1 METTVRTVDM
11 TIDWDSIYVSV
22 FPRISSR
29 ITPGATYTQRKLDY
43 NESHKTPK
51 EITLWQF
58 LELAKDY
65 LQEINAIRN
74 EQDKDHRK
82 YLKSTTLPAATICA
96 TFYTREGS
104 VELRDR
110 IKHYNSLVVI
120 DLDNITDI
128 EASRKAVQQLPYVLY
143 CAASVSGNG
152 LYAIIPIDN
161 TDYTQHSTYVKA
173 LEKEFARIGL
183 QADTA
188 CRDVTRLRIL
198 SYDPN
203 PYINKECITYSL
215 PEDTEQAPPLE
226 KSSFTER
233 DELHTQVDSCIKQ
246 WEERQISLDA
256 YDEWTTMGMALSSL
270 GESGREYFNRISRF
284 SAKYNSGACDK
295 KFDELLRTTR
305 TLNIGTFFYKCRLK
319 GISVPHRVLY
329 NTAPF
334 PAQVFPEKIRQ
345 IITETHRCLNFSIDH
360 IGASLLFAAS
370 IACGNA
376 INVEIKNEWIDKAIL
391 YIALVGYPGTNKS
404 APLRYAMRPLIDK
417 DRAEYKKYRKAKDAY
432 DSQMQKPL
440 KERKAQ
446 LTEPEYIQTVLSDFT
461 TEVLVRQHKINPR
474 GLAVYVDELIGFI
487 KCFNKYRSGNDEQM
501 WTQLFTGSN
510 IIVNRV
516 SSEPINIDD
525 TCIGVIG
532 TIQPGLLNEFAKGK
546 IDSGFIDRWLFAYPD
561 KMMYPK
567 LNHDEIPKDIT
578 NAWSDIIGKI
588 LKIPYKGKSKT
599 LRLTKEAMN
608 EYANWFD
615 NLADQKNEGSPAFAA
630 MATKIERYCIR
641 FAIVLEIMKY
651 GCGQSK
657 LKSISLDS
665 IEGAISLCHYFI
677 SCATK
682 AHKQFSSSPLG
693 ELTEQQRRIYNELP
707 ISFNTGEGVEIAQDC
722 GLGERAFKEWIKSKF
737 FRHISHG
744 KYEKRYK

>member
-1 METTVRTVDM
+1 MGQTAR

-22 FPRISSR
+22 FPRISSK
-29 ITPGATYTQRKLDY
+29 ITTGATYAQRKQDY

-58 LELAKDY
+58 LDLWKEY
-65 LQEINAIRN
+65 WQQIEVIRN
-74 EQDKDHRK
+74 ESDKEKRK
-82 YLKSTTLPAATICA
+82 HLKSTTIPAATICA
-96 TFYTREGS
+96 TFHTREGA
-104 VELRDR
+104 VELADR

-128 EASRKAVQQLPYVLY
+128 DASRQKVQQLPYVLY
-143 CAASVSGNG
+143 CATSVSGNG

-161 TDYTQHSTYVKA
+161 TDYTRHSTYVKA
-173 LEKEFARIGL
+173 LENEFASIGL

-203 PYINKECITYSL
+203 PYINKQCLIYSL
-215 PEDTEQAPPLE
+215 PETSEPETYKPTSTVQ
-226 KSSFTER
+226 
-233 DELHTQVDSCIKQ
+233 DELHTQIESCIRQ
-246 WEERQISLDA
+246 WEEKQIPLDE
-256 YDEWTTMGMALSSL
+256 YNEWTTMGMALSSL
-270 GESGREYFNRISRF
+270 GEPGREYFNRISRF
-284 SAKYNSGACDK
+284 SSKYSPEICNKKYN
-295 KFDELLRTTR
+295 ELQRTTR
-305 TLNIGTFFYKCRLK
+305 TLNIGTFFYKCRLQ
-319 GISVPHRVLY
+319 GISVPHRIIY
-329 NTAPF
+329 NAAPF
-334 PAQVFPEKIRQ
+334 PSQIFPEKIQ
-345 IITETHRCLNFSIDH
+345 TIITETNRCLNFSTDH
-360 IGASLLFAAS
+360 IGASLLFTAS

-376 INVEIKNEWIDKAIL
+376 ISVEIKNEWIDKAIL
-391 YIALVGYPGTNKS
+391 YVALVGYPGTNKS
-404 APLRYAMRPLIDK
+404 APLRYAIRPLIDK

-432 DSQMQKPL
+432 DTQMQKPL
-440 KERKAQ
+440 KERKMQ

-487 KCFNKYRSGNDEQM
+487 KCFNKYRNGNDEQM

-546 IDSGFIDRWLFAYPD
+546 IDSGFVDRWLFAYPD
-561 KMMYPK
+561 KMLYPK

-578 NAWSDIIGKI
+578 RSWSDIISKI

-599 LRLTKEAMN
+599 IRLTKEAMN
-608 EYANWFD
+608 EYAQWFD

-641 FAIVLEIMKY
+641 FAIVLEVMKY

-677 SCATK
+677 SCANK

-707 ISFNTGEGVEIAQDC
+707 ISFTTGEGVEIAQDC

>member
-1 METTVRTVDM
+1 MGQTAR

-29 ITPGATYTQRKLDY
+29 IGTGATYAQRKQDY

-58 LELAKDY
+58 LDLWKEY
-65 LQEINAIRN
+65 WQQIEAIRN
-74 EQDKDHRK
+74 EKDKEKRK
-82 YLKSTTLPAATICA
+82 HLKSTTIPAATICA
-96 TFYTREGS
+96 TFHTREGA
-104 VELRDR
+104 VELADR

-128 EASRKAVQQLPYVLY
+128 DTSRQKVQQLPYVLY
-143 CAASVSGNG
+143 CATSVSGNG

-161 TDYTQHSTYVKA
+161 TDYTRHSTYVKA
-173 LEKEFARIGL
+173 LENEFARIGL

-198 SYDPN
+198 SHDPN
-203 PYINKECITYSL
+203 PYINKQCLIYSL
-215 PEDTEQAPPLE
+215 PETSEPETYKPTSTAQ
-226 KSSFTER
+226 
-233 DELHTQVDSCIKQ
+233 DELHTQIESCIRQ
-246 WEERQISLDA
+246 WEEKQIPLDE
-256 YDEWTTMGMALSSL
+256 YNEWTTMGMALSSL
-270 GESGREYFNRISRF
+270 GEPGREYFNRISRF
-284 SAKYNSGACDK
+284 SSKYSPEICDK
-295 KFDELLRTTR
+295 KYNDLQRTTR
-305 TLNIGTFFYKCRLK
+305 TLNIGTFFYKCRLQ
-319 GISVPHRVLY
+319 GISVPHRIIY
-329 NTAPF
+329 NAAPF
-334 PAQVFPEKIRQ
+334 PSQVFPEKIQ
-345 IITETHRCLNFSIDH
+345 TIITETNRCLNFSTDH
-360 IGASLLFAAS
+360 IGASLLFTAS

-376 INVEIKNEWIDKAIL
+376 ISVEIKNEWIDKAIL
-391 YIALVGYPGTNKS
+391 YVALVGYPGTNKS
-404 APLRYAMRPLIDK
+404 APLRYAIRPLIDK

-432 DSQMQKPL
+432 DTQMQKPL
-440 KERKAQ
+440 KERKMQ

-487 KCFNKYRSGNDEQM
+487 KCFNKYRNGNDEQM

-546 IDSGFIDRWLFAYPD
+546 IDSGFVDRWLFAYPD
-561 KMMYPK
+561 KMLYPK

-578 NAWSDIIGKI
+578 KSWSDIISKI

-599 LRLTKEAMN
+599 IRLTKEAMN
-608 EYANWFD
+608 EYAQWFD

-641 FAIVLEIMKY
+641 FAIVLEVMKY

-677 SCATK
+677 SCANK

-707 ISFNTGEGVEIAQDC
+707 ISFTTGEGVEIAQDC

>member
-1 METTVRTVDM
+1 MEKTTR

-22 FPRISSR
+22 FPRISSK
-29 ITPGATYTQRKLDY
+29 TVPGATYTQRKQDY

-58 LELAKDY
+58 LDLWKEY
-65 LQEINAIRN
+65 HPQIEAIRN
-74 EQDKDHRK
+74 EPDKEKRK
-82 YLKSTTLPAATICA
+82 HLKSTTIPAATICA
-96 TFYTREGS
+96 TFHTREGT
-104 VELRDR
+104 VELCDR

-128 EASRKAVQQLPYVLY
+128 DASRQKVQQLPFVLY
-143 CAASVSGNG
+143 CATSVSGNG
-152 LYAIIPIDN
+152 LYAIIPIDS
-161 TDYTQHSTYVKA
+161 TDYTKHATYVKA
-173 LEKEFARIGL
+173 LENEFARIGL

-198 SYDPN
+198 SYDTS
-203 PYINKECITYSL
+203 PYINKQCLIYSL
-215 PEDTEQAPPLE
+215 PEESEPEPYKPPHT
-226 KSSFTER
+226 SQ
-233 DELHTQVDSCIKQ
+233 DDLHTQIESCICQ
-246 WEERQISLDA
+246 WEERQIPLDE
-256 YDEWTTMGMALSSL
+256 YSEWATIGMALSSL
-270 GESGREYFNRISRF
+270 GETGREYFNRISRF
-284 SAKYNSGACDK
+284 SAKYSPEACDK
-295 KFDELLRTTR
+295 KFKELQRTTR
-305 TLNIGTFFYKCRLK
+305 SLNIGTFFYKCRQK
-319 GISVPHRVLY
+319 GITVPHRIIY
-329 NTAPF
+329 NAVPF
-334 PAQVFPEKIRQ
+334 PTLIFPEKIQ
-345 IITETHRCLNFSIDH
+345 EIITETNRCLNFSTDH
-360 IGASLLFAAS
+360 IGASLLFTAS

-376 INVEIKNEWIDKAIL
+376 ICVEIKNEWIDKAIL

-404 APLRYAMRPLIDK
+404 APLRYAIRPLIDK
-417 DRAEYKKYRKAKDAY
+417 DHAEYKKYRKAKDAY
-432 DSQMQKPL
+432 DTQMQKPI
-440 KERKAQ
+440 KERKMQ
-446 LTEPEYIQTVLSDFT
+446 ISEPEYIQTVLSDFT

-546 IDSGFIDRWLFAYPD
+546 IDSGFVDRWLFAYPD
-561 KMMYPK
+561 KMLYPK
-567 LNHDEIPKDIT
+567 LNHDEISKDIT
-578 NAWSDIIGKI
+578 RNWNDIIAKI
-588 LKIPYKGKSKT
+588 LKIPYKGKSKI
-599 LRLTKEAMN
+599 LRLTKEAMT
-608 EYANWFD
+608 EYAQWFD
-615 NLADQKNEGSPAFAA
+615 SLADQKNEGSPAFAA

-641 FAIVLEIMKY
+641 FAIVLEVMKY

-665 IEGAISLCHYFI
+665 IEGAISLSHYFI
-677 SCATK
+677 SCANK

-707 ISFNTGEGVEIAQDC
+707 ISFTTGEGVEIAQDC

>member
-1 METTVRTVDM
+1 
-11 TIDWDSIYVSV
+11 
-22 FPRISSR
+22 
-29 ITPGATYTQRKLDY
+29 
-43 NESHKTPK
+43 
-51 EITLWQF
+51 
-58 LELAKDY
+58 
-65 LQEINAIRN
+65 
-74 EQDKDHRK
+74 
-82 YLKSTTLPAATICA
+82 
-96 TFYTREGS
+96 
-104 VELRDR
+104 
-110 IKHYNSLVVI
+110 
-120 DLDNITDI
+120 
-128 EASRKAVQQLPYVLY
+128 
-143 CAASVSGNG
+143 
-152 LYAIIPIDN
+152 
-161 TDYTQHSTYVKA
+161 
-173 LEKEFARIGL
+173 
-183 QADTA
+183 
-188 CRDVTRLRIL
+188 
-198 SYDPN
+198 
-203 PYINKECITYSL
+203 
-215 PEDTEQAPPLE
+215 
-226 KSSFTER
+226 
-233 DELHTQVDSCIKQ
+233 
-246 WEERQISLDA
+246 
-256 YDEWTTMGMALSSL
+256 
-270 GESGREYFNRISRF
+270 
-284 SAKYNSGACDK
+284 
-295 KFDELLRTTR
+295 
-305 TLNIGTFFYKCRLK
+305 
-319 GISVPHRVLY
+319 
-329 NTAPF
+329 
-334 PAQVFPEKIRQ
+334 
-345 IITETHRCLNFSIDH
+345 
-360 IGASLLFAAS
+360 
-370 IACGNA
+370 
-376 INVEIKNEWIDKAIL
+376 
-391 YIALVGYPGTNKS
+391 
-404 APLRYAMRPLIDK
+404 MRPLIDK

-578 NAWSDIIGKI
+578 NTWSDIIGKI

>member
-1 METTVRTVDM
+1 MGQTAR

-22 FPRISSR
+22 FPRISSK
-29 ITPGATYTQRKLDY
+29 ITTGATYAPRKQDY
-43 NESHKTPK
+43 NESHKAPK

-58 LELAKDY
+58 LDLWKEY
-65 LQEINAIRN
+65 WQQIEAIRN
-74 EQDKDHRK
+74 ETDKEKRK
-82 YLKSTTLPAATICA
+82 HLKSTTIPAATICA
-96 TFYTREGS
+96 TFHTREGA
-104 VELRDR
+104 VELADR

-128 EASRKAVQQLPYVLY
+128 DTSRQKVQQLPYVLY
-143 CAASVSGNG
+143 CATSVSGNG

-161 TDYTQHSTYVKA
+161 TDYTRHSTYVKA
-173 LEKEFARIGL
+173 LENEFASIGL

-198 SYDPN
+198 SHDPN
-203 PYINKECITYSL
+203 PYINKQCLIYSL
-215 PEDTEQAPPLE
+215 PETSEPETYKPTSTAQ
-226 KSSFTER
+226 
-233 DELHTQVDSCIKQ
+233 DELHTQIESCIRQ
-246 WEERQISLDA
+246 WEEKQIPLDE
-256 YDEWTTMGMALSSL
+256 YNEWTTMGMALSSL
-270 GESGREYFNRISRF
+270 GEPGREYFNRISRF
-284 SAKYNSGACDK
+284 SSKYSPEICNKKYND
-295 KFDELLRTTR
+295 LQRTTR
-305 TLNIGTFFYKCRLK
+305 TLNIGTFFYKCRLQ
-319 GISVPHRVLY
+319 GISVPHRIIY
-329 NTAPF
+329 NAVPF
-334 PAQVFPEKIRQ
+334 PSQVFPEKIQ
-345 IITETHRCLNFSIDH
+345 TIITETNRCLNFSTDH
-360 IGASLLFAAS
+360 IGASLLFTAS

-376 INVEIKNEWIDKAIL
+376 ISVEIKNEWIDKAIL
-391 YIALVGYPGTNKS
+391 YVALVGYPGTNKS
-404 APLRYAMRPLIDK
+404 APLRYAIRPLIDK

-432 DSQMQKPL
+432 DTQMQKPL
-440 KERKAQ
+440 KERKMQ

-487 KCFNKYRSGNDEQM
+487 KCFNKYRNGNDEQM

-546 IDSGFIDRWLFAYPD
+546 IDSGFVDRWLFAYPD
-561 KMMYPK
+561 KMLYPK

-578 NAWSDIIGKI
+578 RSWSDIISKI

-599 LRLTKEAMN
+599 IRLTKEAMN
-608 EYANWFD
+608 EYAQWFD

-641 FAIVLEIMKY
+641 FAIVLEVMKY

-677 SCATK
+677 SCANK

-707 ISFNTGEGVEIAQDC
+707 ISFTTGEGVEIAQDC